1 VAVPPAVW
9 RELTA
14 KERMFFESLNF
25 MLVQDHSDKR
35 LVNALQLVVD
45 RGEAEAM
52 VLALER
58 NSKLMIDDLK
68 GRKTAKRIGISILGV
83 LGVLKLAKKHKVVKN
98 VKPLVKKMISKGYYI
113 SRELVEEFLRN
124 LGEI

>member
-1 VAVPPAVW
+1 MW